1 MKTPLILSILLV
13 LGIYNF
19 VGAQEPD
26 TLMKLVL
33 ENNRQL
39 KAAREAYH
47 VAILKAGTGNTP
59 PDPEVEFGYL
69 YGKPE
74 DLGNRVDFGVTQ
86 QLDFPTAYFQRSKIK
101 KILNSR
107 AELEYVLARQEVM
120 LEARQ
125 LWIKQVH
132 LNQLRSLLEERLQQ
146 AEAIQKHAEQKL
158 EAGEV
163 GLLEL
168 SQSKLLLA
176 SLSGEYEEML
186 SQTAYNRLALKEIT
200 GGVAL
205 EISDTLLP
213 QAALMIADT
222 MIEAYRMS
230 PYTQYYHHG
239 LEMKEEE
246 KKLAV
251 SQHLPKLSAG
261 YYSETVTNVAFRG
274 FRLGLTVPLWE
285 KANTVNKAKSEIAF
299 AEAEL
304 EHNTFQQEKEVLQ
317 KLNQLESL
325 RSRADQLEEALGT
338 ANTLSLLATSLE
350 NGEISYSEY
359 FYSSDFYFRNQQLLL
374 RYKKELLLQEAD
386 LMKIYL

>member
-13 LGIYNF
+13 LGSYNY

-33 ENNRQL
+33 ENNRNL

-47 VAILKAGTGNTP
+47 VAILEAGTGNTP
-59 PDPEVEFGYL
+59 PDPKVEFGYL
-69 YGKPE
+69 FGKPE
-74 DLGNRVDFGVTQ
+74 DMGNRVDFGVTQ

-101 KILNSR
+101 KILSSQ
-107 AELEYVLARQEVM
+107 AELEYVLARQDVL

-146 AEAIQKHAEQKL
+146 AEAIQKHVEQKL

-186 SQTAYNRLALKEIT
+186 SLTENNKLALKEIT
-200 GGVAL
+200 GGV
-205 EISDTLLP
+205 EMDIQNTLLP
-213 QAALMIADT
+213 QTAPVVTDT

-230 PYTQYYHHG
+230 PYVQYYNHG

-246 KKLAV
+246 KNLAV

-261 YYSETVTNVAFRG
+261 YYSETVSNEAFRG

-285 KANTVNKAKSEIAF
+285 KANTVNKAKSEVAF

-304 EHNTFQQEKEVLQ
+304 ERYTFHQEKEIRQ

-374 RYKKELLLQEAD
+374 RYKKEQLLQEAE